1 MTTAMWLLFAPLL
14 GLESGARADLVL
26 VVGALAF
33 AASVASVWWRPARP
47 ALVVLGA
54 VIGFANF
61 GLDAS
66 IGSLSSLAA
75 CAVGLIAAGTAPYP
89 VTDVIT
95 AAAEATAART
105 ELPSPPAAR
114 GDAGDDFRSAA

>member
-26 VVGALAF
+26 VVGTLAF

-61 GLDAS
+61 GLDAP

-75 CAVGLIAAGTAPYP
+75 CAVGLIAAGTAPFP
-89 VTDVIT
+89 VIEVTA
-95 AAAEATAART
+95 AAAEATAARA
-105 ELPSPPAAR
+105 EPPAPAR
-114 GDAGDDFRSAA
+114 AGAGDDFRSAA